1 MTREE
6 QIREASIDYQMSTS
20 PRVIGGDAFAEL
32 ARKMNVNPSFIA
44 GAIWSDNN
52 PSPKAL
58 AKELYRLGY
67 TITLNGDIVPRAEEE
82 KATKSYIEYQI
93 SQVIEKACEWLKNN
107 TVTVINDVCTYTAS
121 SYDISKKEFI
131 EQFKKAMKE

>member
-6 QIREASIDYQMSTS
+6 QIREASIDYQLSTN
-20 PRVIGGDAFAEL
+20 PRVIGGDAFADF
-32 ARKMNVNPSFIA
+32 AREMNVNQSFIA

-67 TITLNGDIVPRAEEE
+67 TITLNGDIIPRAEEE
-82 KATKSYIEYQI
+82 KAMKSYIEYHK
-93 SQVIEKACEWLKNN
+93 SQVIEKACEWLEEF
-107 TVTVINDVCTYTAS
+107 TMDYVNDTKLGFC
-121 SYDISKKEFI
+121 KKEFI
-131 EQFKKAMKE
+131 KDFRKAMEENNVQN